1 MTVEASLSLSF
12 FLIFAV
18 NVFSLIFLFIHYGE
32 SLEKLHQ
39 QGKELA
45 VYSYMMK
52 EAAGGNE
59 DLIRLIGSETVES
72 PFPLLAAPTATL
84 EVRCVV
90 KPWTGYDVVGGQE
103 REGEEVIVYMTDYG
117 EVYHRSRNCTHLAL
131 SVRMIAF
138 SRLQNQRNS
147 SGSRYT
153 PCEICGDKGFISA
166 VYITEQGNRYHTSLG
181 CSGLKRTVRG
191 VRLSQIPG
199 VPPCSKCGY

>member
-1 MTVEASLSLSF
+1 MTIEASLALSF

-18 NVFSLIFLFIHYGE
+18 NLFSLIFLFIQYGE

-45 VYSYMMK
+45 VCSYVMK
-52 EAAGGNE
+52 ESARGNE
-59 DLIRLIGSETVES
+59 ELIRLIDSETVES

-103 REGEEVIVYMTDYG
+103 REREEAIVYMTDYG

-131 SVRMIAF
+131 SIRMLSF
-138 SRLQNQRNS
+138 SQIQNQRNS

-153 PCEICGDKGFISA
+153 PCEICGDKG
-166 VYITEQGNRYHTSLG
+166 
-181 CSGLKRTVRG
+181 
-191 VRLSQIPG
+191 
-199 VPPCSKCGY
+199 